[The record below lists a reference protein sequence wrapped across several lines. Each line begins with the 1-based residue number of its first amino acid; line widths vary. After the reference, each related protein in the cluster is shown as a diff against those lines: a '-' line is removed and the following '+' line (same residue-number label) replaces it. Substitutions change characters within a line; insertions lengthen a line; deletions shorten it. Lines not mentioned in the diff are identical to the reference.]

1 MSNHVNQQYLHERVA
16 KDANVPVE
24 VAKRVVESYQDVLLR
39 ALIQGESVRQTN
51 FMSLH
56 VVERASRVARNPQ
69 TGEKVTV
76 PAQKT
81 VKVTVL
87 PRVLELVRTG
97 TLEIDG
103 HLVTTRKL
111 PKGAAGVMP
120 VVTADPS
127 KKKPRV
133 RVTKPTSRRKS
144 RVTRKTSEV

>member
-1 MSNHVNQQYLHERVA
+1 MSHVNQQYLHERVA
-16 KDANVPVE
+16 ADANVPVE
-24 VAKRVVESYQDVLLR
+24 VAKRVVESYQDVVLR

-56 VVERASRVARNPQ
+56 VVERPARLARNPQ
-69 TGEKVTV
+69 TGERVTV
-76 PAQKT
+76 PAQKS

-133 RVTKPTSRRKS
+133 RVAKPTKKRKP
-144 RVTRKTSEV
+144 RVTRKTAVS